1 MLRKTSGLLSKSSK
15 LRCIV
20 KNIATSV
27 AFFLLIS
34 FCKAQNLNP
43 NPGFEEVH
51 VCPTGLRQLEL
62 AKHWFGANAGTPE
75 LFHNCS
81 LKASIS
87 PNSGD
92 GMAGVIFLSEIGSS
106 LEYLQVELI
115 DTLLEGEEYEFSLYI
130 RLSENSLI
138 GMNKVGAFFGRIGLY
153 SNLWIRFQNHPQ
165 LVFEQMADQSHSW
178 QKLHAKYIAKG
189 GEKFITIGN
198 YFAKHFITEKIVNT
212 AAKSRT
218 SYYYIDLLFGQRT
231 ICSS

>member
-1 MLRKTSGLLSKSSK
+1 M
-15 LRCIV
+15 
-20 KNIATSV
+20 

-75 LFHNCS
+75 LFHNCG

-87 PNSGD
+87 PKSGD

-115 DTLLEGEEYEFSLYI
+115 DTL
-130 RLSENSLI
+130 
-138 GMNKVGAFFGRIGLY
+138 
-153 SNLWIRFQNHPQ
+153 
-165 LVFEQMADQSHSW
+165 
-178 QKLHAKYIAKG
+178 
-189 GEKFITIGN
+189 
-198 YFAKHFITEKIVNT
+198 
-212 AAKSRT
+212 
-218 SYYYIDLLFGQRT
+218 
-231 ICSS
+231 